1 MSDAQIGAGVIN
13 ILKMMLFVQHTIR
26 KNRDLVQ
33 KYDIK
38 NRDLV
43 QNTCVYQLF
52 LLPLQRILKATGY
65 ET

>member
-1 MSDAQIGAGVIN
+1 
-13 ILKMMLFVQHTIR
+13 VQKYDI

-38 NRDLV
+38 NQDLV
-43 QNTCVYQLF
+43 QNTCVNQLF
-52 LLPLQRILKATGY
+52 LLPLQRILKVIGY